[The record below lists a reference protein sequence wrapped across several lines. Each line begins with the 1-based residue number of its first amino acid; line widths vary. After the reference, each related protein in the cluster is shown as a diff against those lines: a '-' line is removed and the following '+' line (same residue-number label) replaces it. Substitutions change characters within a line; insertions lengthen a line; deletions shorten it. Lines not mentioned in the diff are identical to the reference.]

1 MKDKNSKNIYIVL
14 TYTGTIVSKIV
25 KFYTRK
31 EFSHVSIALDSEL
44 EEMYSFGRL
53 NPYNPF
59 SGGFVR
65 EGIDV
70 GTFKR
75 FKNTK
80 SAIYS
85 LSLSEEQYDKI
96 KKLIQKMSK
105 KNKLYKFNK
114 LGLLA
119 VAVHYKYTKEN
130 YFYCAEFVKYLL
142 EQAGIDMD
150 IPEIVKPMDFKE
162 LDNLHLEYE
171 GILKDYK
178 IISNS

>member
-1 MKDKNSKNIYIVL
+1 MKDKNKKNVYIVL

-25 KFYTRK
+25 KLYTRK
-31 EFSHVSIALDSEL
+31 EFSHVSIALDQKL

-59 SGGFVR
+59 KGGFVR
-65 EGIDV
+65 EGINI

-80 SAIYS
+80 SAVYS
-85 LSLSEEQYDKI
+85 LSLTEEQYEEI
-96 KKLIQKMSK
+96 KKIIQKMNK
-105 KNKLYKFNK
+105 KHKLYKFNK
-114 LGLLA
+114 IGLFA
-119 VAVHYKYTKEN
+119 VAIHYKYEREN

-142 EQAGIDMD
+142 EQAGINMN

-162 LDNLHLEYE
+162 LDNLNLEYK
-171 GILKDYK
+171 GILRDYK
-178 IISNS
+178 IMN